1 MTLKDNVKAFD
12 EDVAENDGYLYTT
25 RPSYSSRVANERL
38 QKAVLDNIST
48 SDLSVLD
55 IGCGD
60 GTSTNDLRERRSSIT
75 ISGLDPAER
84 AISRAR
90 ESYPGISFFVADV
103 LDANSLPKNHYD
115 LVIFR
120 GVLHHLA
127 NPELAIA
134 NAAQISSRMLI
145 IEPNGDNPVLK
156 LIEKYSEYHVKHE
169 EQSFAPALLRDWCN
183 SAQLRV
189 VKHSFAGFVP
199 FFFPTPLAKI
209 LHFLQPV
216 LERVPL
222 LRQYF
227 SAVVV
232 LVAERR

>member
-1 MTLKDNVKAFD
+1 MALKENVKAFD

-25 RPSYSSRVANERL
+25 HPSYSSRVANERL
-38 QKAVLDNIST
+38 QKAVLDNIAT
-48 SDLSVLD
+48 TDHTVLD
-55 IGCGD
+55 VGCGD
-60 GTSTNDLRERRSSIT
+60 GTSTNDLRVRRAGIT

-90 ESYPGISFFVADV
+90 KLYPEISFFVADV
-103 LDANSLPKNHYD
+103 LDANSLPKSRYD

-134 NAAQISSRMLI
+134 NVAQITSRILI
-145 IEPNGDNPVLK
+145 IEPNGNNPVLK
-156 LIEKYSEYHVKHE
+156 QIEKRSEYHVKHE
-169 EQSFAPALLRDWCN
+169 EQSFAPGLLRKWCN
-183 SAQLRV
+183 NAQFTV
-189 VKHSFAGFVP
+189 VQQRFAGFVP
-199 FFFPTPLAKI
+199 FFFPTALAKM
-209 LHFLQPV
+209 LHFLQPL
-216 LERVPL
+216 LERVPII
-222 LRQYF
+222 RRYF